1 MRPKAILFDLDGTL
15 VDSIRIF
22 PQLIAQEFLDKPK
35 STQIRKYLIHVG
47 KYYNANNRF
56 TWFRFELLRA
66 IRVDFNISWIR
77 FFSGMIRVLW
87 QFYKWDQKIHPF
99 PEVPQTLRL
108 LKNQGLK
115 LGIVSNG
122 SPYLLKKRFNPYLS
136 LFDILVDS
144 KSLGVRKPSPI
155 PIIYACKKLNIPI
168 SKVIFI
174 GDTLVDLLAA
184 KNAGIQIILVK
195 TGVFG
200 LPPFALV
207 NYPPQAIIPAVG
219 KELISL
225 IIKRD

>member
-1 MRPKAILFDLDGTL
+1 MLPKAILFDLDGTL

-22 PQLIAQEFLDKPK
+22 PQLIAQEFLDKPT
-35 STQIRKYLIHVG
+35 SSQIRKYLIQIG
-47 KYYNANNRF
+47 KYYNANNKF
-56 TWFRFELLRA
+56 TWFRFELIRS
-66 IRVDFNISWIR
+66 IRVDFNLSWIR
-77 FFSGMIRVLW
+77 FFSGMIRILW

-99 PEVPQTLRL
+99 PEVPKTLRL
-108 LKNQGLK
+108 LKDQGFK
-115 LGIVSNG
+115 LGMVSNG
-122 SPYLLKKRFNPYLS
+122 SPYLLKKRFKPYLPF
-136 LFDILVDS
+136 FDILVDS
-144 KSLGVRKPSPI
+144 KSLGLRKPSPI
-155 PIIYACKKLNIPI
+155 PLMYACKKLNIPI

-200 LPPFALV
+200 LPPIDLV
-207 NYPPQAIIPAVG
+207 GYTPQAIIPAVG